1 MSLCSD
7 VKSVPMVTS
16 DVEQHNGVKSGHTLR
31 LELQDI
37 INSHGM
43 KISQFPNV
51 NQADSEVS
59 IEKHSSL
66 QASHVVSGMNHVL
79 GSKVDEL
86 KVGSQQQ
93 EQLNLSPKLNFL
105 NALKGSD
112 VDENKGRMSL
122 GMNPVCNLHFDPP
135 TITDGRVTVAPPLDV
150 FEDGCEL

>member
-1 MSLCSD
+1 MLFQECFRYEDFS
-7 VKSVPMVTS
+7 T
-16 DVEQHNGVKSGHTLR
+16 
-31 LELQDI
+31 
-37 INSHGM
+37 
-43 KISQFPNV
+43 
-51 NQADSEVS
+51 
-59 IEKHSSL
+59 
-66 QASHVVSGMNHVL
+66 
-79 GSKVDEL
+79 

-105 NALKGSD
+105 NALKGFD